1 MKICTI
7 IGARPQFIKAAAVS
21 RAIAAH
27 NRDVS
32 RLTPTTSLLTEIII
46 NTGQHYDDDM
56 SAVFFRELEIPNP
69 VYNLGI
75 GSGGHGAQTGQMLSG
90 IEDILLKE
98 NPDWVLIYGD
108 TNSTLAGA
116 LAASKLH
123 IPIAHVEA
131 GLRSFNRRMP
141 EEINRIVADQLSTL
155 LFCPSQTAVDNLRA
169 EGIPSPLTSDP
180 LPRTCASLTPHPSPL
195 TPHVLIVGDV
205 MADAHKFAIAKLP
218 NKNSV
223 LRHLNIKEKHYC
235 LATIH
240 RAENTDDS
248 DRLYSIMNAL
258 SKISEKT
265 SVVLPLHPRTKK
277 ILNDKISMF
286 NPALRIIDPVG
297 YFDIVAL
304 QQSALMILTDSGG
317 MQKEAYWSKVPCIT
331 LRDETEW
338 LETLESGWN
347 ILAGAN
353 YDRII
358 ESFYTFKIPVE
369 HQPLYGDGHA
379 AEKVIEA
386 LGVRS

>member
-27 NRDVS
+27 NREVS
-32 RLTPTTSLLTEIII
+32 RLTPNPSLLTEIII
-46 NTGQHYDDDM
+46 HTGQHYDDDM

-69 VYNLGI
+69 AYNLGI
-75 GSGGHGAQTGQMLSG
+75 GSGGHGTQTGQMLAG

-98 NPDWVLIYGD
+98 KPDWVLIYGD

-141 EEINRIVADQLSTL
+141 EEINRVMADHLSTL

-180 LPRTCASLTPHPSPL
+180 LPRTCASQIPHPSPF

-205 MADAHKFAIAKLP
+205 MADAFQFAAAKVSQKLD
-218 NKNSV
+218 V
-223 LRHLNIKEKHYC
+223 LQRFKIEEKRYY

-240 RAENTDDS
+240 RAENTDDEQ
-248 DRLYSIMNAL
+248 RLYNIMNAF
-258 SKISEKT
+258 SKIAENEI
-265 SVVLPLHPRTKK
+265 VILPLHPRTKK
-277 ILNDKISMF
+277 ILSDKISTF

-297 YFDIVAL
+297 YFDIVVL
-304 QQSALMILTDSGG
+304 QKSALMILTDSGG

-338 LETLESGWN
+338 VETVETGWN
-347 ILAGAN
+347 VLAGAD

-358 ESFYTFKIPVE
+358 QAVDTMKPYMEQP
-369 HQPLYGDGHA
+369 PLYGDGHA
-379 AEKVIEA
+379 AEKIIEA
-386 LGVRS
+386 LGVRN

>member
-1 MKICTI
+1 
-7 IGARPQFIKAAAVS
+7 
-21 RAIAAH
+21 
-27 NRDVS
+27 
-32 RLTPTTSLLTEIII
+32 
-46 NTGQHYDDDM
+46 
-56 SAVFFRELEIPNP
+56 
-69 VYNLGI
+69 
-75 GSGGHGAQTGQMLSG
+75 
-90 IEDILLKE
+90 
-98 NPDWVLIYGD
+98 
-108 TNSTLAGA
+108 
-116 LAASKLH
+116 
-123 IPIAHVEA
+123 
-131 GLRSFNRRMP
+131 
-141 EEINRIVADQLSTL
+141 
-155 LFCPSQTAVDNLRA
+155 
-169 EGIPSPLTSDP
+169 
-180 LPRTCASLTPHPSPL
+180 
-195 TPHVLIVGDV
+195 

>member
-21 RAIAAH
+21 RAIAMH
-27 NRDVS
+27 NKLASDAPRVS
-32 RLTPTTSLLTEIII
+32 EVIIH
-46 NTGQHYDDDM
+46 TGQHYDDDM

-69 VYNLGI
+69 AYNLGI
-75 GSGGHGAQTGQMLSG
+75 GSGGHGTQTGQMLAG

-98 NPDWVLIYGD
+98 KPDWVLIYGD

-116 LAASKLH
+116 LAASKLN

-141 EEINRIVADQLSTL
+141 EEINRVMTDHLSTL

-169 EGIPSPLTSDP
+169 EGIPPDGLCLAPYSS
-180 LPRTCASLTPHPSPL
+180 RLTPN
-195 TPHVLIVGDV
+195 VFIVGDV
-205 MADAHKFAIAKLP
+205 MADAFRFAATKLSQ
-218 NKNSV
+218 KSDV
-223 LRHLNIKEKHYC
+223 LQRLKIEEKRYY

-240 RAENTDDS
+240 RAENTDDPQ
-248 DRLYSIMNAL
+248 RLHNIMNAF
-258 SKISEKT
+258 SKIAEKEI
-265 SVVLPLHPRTKK
+265 VILPLHPRTKK
-277 ILNDKISMF
+277 ILGNKISMF

-304 QQSALMILTDSGG
+304 QKSALMILTDSGG
-317 MQKEAYWSKVPCIT
+317 MQKEAYWSQVPCIT

-338 LETLESGWN
+338 VETIETGWN
-347 ILAGAN
+347 VLAGAD

-358 ESFYTFKIPVE
+358 QAVGTIKPQMEQP
-369 HQPLYGDGHA
+369 PLYGDGHA
-379 AEKVIEA
+379 AEKIIEA